1 MRSGTFSANDA
12 AVELPSSHVVFLSH
26 PREVVAMIEK
36 AAEATKYAYPDTPT
50 GDIEHTVTEFDRSA
64 NGSLIVTANGCSA

>member
-1 MRSGTFSANDA
+1 
-12 AVELPSSHVVFLSH
+12 
-26 PREVVAMIEK
+26 MIEK

-64 NGSLIVTANGCSA
+64 NGGLIVTANGCSA